1 MSGTLVK
8 NIITAAC
15 VAMASAAGGAM
26 IAWHMSA
33 GIETH
38 TNELAINDEFVSKIG
53 RELDTPHKS
62 ASDLRDEEN
71 REGF

>member
-8 NIITAAC
+8 NTITAAC
-15 VAMASAAGGAM
+15 VAVVSAVGGAM
-26 IAWHMSA
+26 LAWHMSA

-38 TNELAINDEFVSKIG
+38 ANELAINDEFVSKTG
-53 RELDTPHKS
+53 GEQDTPHKS
-62 ASDLRDEEN
+62 ASDLRDQGN